1 MLKNNYY
8 NAIVTAKEAVIAEF
22 DKLDINGGYG
32 YNEIVN
38 DLTKRVRK
46 TKSINQEAAL
56 VTVLSLGLWMDE
68 DGDIDFAMPSTRM
81 CLEKFKHIRRAI
93 SKGVTVFEC
102 YSNATEQLTLQKC
115 YGYWFTVAS

>member
-1 MLKNNYY
+1 MKNNYY
-8 NAIVTAKEAVIAEF
+8 DTIVAAKETVIEEF
-22 DKLDINGGYG
+22 EKLDINGGHD

-38 DLTKRVRK
+38 DLTKRARK
-46 TKSINQEAAL
+46 IKSINQEAAL

-81 CLEKFKHIRRAI
+81 CLEKFKRIRRAI
-93 SKGVTVFEC
+93 SKGVTIFEC

>member
-1 MLKNNYY
+1 MMNYY
-8 NAIVTAKEAVIAEF
+8 ELIKTTKEDVFEELE
-22 DKLDINGGYG
+22 KLDIHGGHN

-68 DGDIDFAMPSTRM
+68 DGNVDFAMPSTKK

-93 SKGVTVFEC
+93 SKGVTIFKC
-102 YSNATEQLTLQKC
+102 YSDATEPLTLQKC
-115 YGYWFTVAS
+115 YGYWFTVAA